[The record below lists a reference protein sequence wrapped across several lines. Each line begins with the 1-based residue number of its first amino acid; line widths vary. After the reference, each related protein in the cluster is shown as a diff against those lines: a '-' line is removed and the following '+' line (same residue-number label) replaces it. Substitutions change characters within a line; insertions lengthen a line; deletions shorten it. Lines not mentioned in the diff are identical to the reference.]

1 MLINRIVNYFE
12 GTGASAQIAALAVI
26 IVYICELLNWLPCLF
41 ERLCPNPVVVA
52 VLGAVDSM
60 GGTADAA
67 FIIFIVIE
75 GSGYMLFA
83 SMERNRLR
91 AQAAEANQQ
100 AAETKLQISETNR
113 QMAEVNQRAAEANQ
127 QAAEANQQAAEA
139 NQRTAEANQRTAEAK
154 LQTAEANQRVAEAN
168 QRAAEAKLQIAE
180 AEARAAQ
187 AELRAVKAEQ
197 RAEQNAAQRG

>member
-1 MLINRIVNYFE
+1 MLINRIVNYLE

-41 ERLCPNPVVVA
+41 DRLCPNPIVVA
-52 VLGAVDSM
+52 VLGTVDSM

-100 AAETKLQISETNR
+100 AAETKLQISEINR

-127 QAAEANQQAAEA
+127 QTAEANQRAAEANQRAAEANQQAAEV
-139 NQRTAEANQRTAEAK
+139 K
-154 LQTAEANQRVAEAN
+154 LQVAEAN
-168 QRAAEAKLQIAE
+168 QRAAE

-187 AELRAVKAEQ
+187 AELRAVEAER
-197 RAEQNAAQRG
+197 RAAQNAAQGS